1 MSDTMVAEHA
11 AEQRR
16 LTALRNYEVLDTDPE
31 SDFDD
36 IAVLAAQLCRTP
48 IAAVSLVDEDRQWFK
63 ARVGIEICESGREHA
78 FCAHAMYG
86 DDVMQVPDARLDP
99 RFADNP
105 LVTGELGVVFY
116 AGAPLISSTGEP
128 LGSLCVIDREPR
140 LLTPAEVQGL
150 RTLAR
155 HVMAQLELR
164 QYARGLDAANERLR
178 DADRIKDEFIS
189 RVTHELRTPL
199 TSINGY
205 LEMLAEDGLEP
216 STGEEFLSRIR
227 RNSDRLMAL
236 VDDMLLAAQTGRD
249 ELRLTKRML
258 DLSELSRAAV
268 VRNGVLARTRGLTIT
283 ADAPEPVF
291 VEADEARLI
300 QVIERLVLNA
310 VKFTPSGGI
319 TVSTAAHGHQA
330 QLVVRDTG
338 IGIGPEDR
346 ERVMAPFRRSAD
358 AERREVQGAGLGLS
372 IVKAIVDGHGGS
384 IHIESEPD
392 QGAAIVVTLPRS
404 TKIL

>member
-1 MSDTMVAEHA
+1 MSDTLVAERA
-11 AEQRR
+11 AEERR
-16 LTALRNYEVLDTDPE
+16 LAALRNYRVLDTAPE

-48 IAAVSLVDEDRQWFK
+48 IAAVSLIDADRQWHK
-63 ARVGIEICESGREHA
+63 AQVGIEVCEVSREHS
-78 FCAHAMYG
+78 FCTHAMYS
-86 DDVMQVPDARLDP
+86 DEVMQVPDARLDP
-99 RFADNP
+99 RFRDNP
-105 LVTGELGVVFY
+105 LVTGDANIVFY

-128 LGSLCVIDREPR
+128 LGSLCVIDHEPR
-140 LLTPAEVQGL
+140 LLTPAESQGL

-216 STGEEFLSRIR
+216 GTGEEFLTRIR

-236 VDDMLLAAQTGRD
+236 VDDMLLAAQA
-249 ELRLTKRML
+249 ELRLSKRVM
-258 DLSELSRAAV
+258 DIAELSRAAV
-268 VRNGVLARTRGLTIT
+268 VRNSTLAHSRGLEIT
-283 ADAPEPVF
+283 AEAPEPVL

-300 QVIERLVLNA
+300 QVLERLVLNA
-310 VKFTPSGGI
+310 VKFTTSGGI
-319 TVSTAAHGHQA
+319 TVGATASGDMAR
-330 QLVVRDTG
+330 LVVRDTG
-338 IGIGPEDR
+338 IGMSAEDQQ
-346 ERVMAPFRRSAD
+346 RVLAPFRRSAD

-372 IVKAIVDGHGGS
+372 IVKAIVDSHGGS
-384 IHIESEPD
+384 IRIESEP
-392 QGAAIVVTLPRS
+392 GRGVTVVVELPRV
-404 TKIL
+404 TEIL